1 MSENYKKNIN
11 KPSGTVLEQWRRVVP
26 LAAADEGNETGGSGT
41 SSSSLSPY
49 ASGDLQNTQK
59 RNKQLILV
67 FFFLVH
73 GSVCFHFRSAF
84 LLVSPSSLFRR
95 PTGEWVSV
103 DGCAA
108 AGGRSMQR
116 RACGWGR
123 GRRLWALSCAG
134 SWGRLSWWSFLVK
147 DCNK

>member
-26 LAAADEGNETGGSGT
+26 RAAADEGNETGGSGM

-59 RNKQLILV
+59 HNKQLILV

-73 GSVCFHFRSAF
+73 GSVCFHFR
-84 LLVSPSSLFRR
+84 
-95 PTGEWVSV
+95 
-103 DGCAA
+103 
-108 AGGRSMQR
+108 
-116 RACGWGR
+116 
-123 GRRLWALSCAG
+123 
-134 SWGRLSWWSFLVK
+134 
-147 DCNK
+147 